1 MIKFNKDGTIQYYD
15 KNGTEI
21 TEGCRI
27 LFPNGRIERVY
38 LTQNGELGWDA
49 TNPNWIARGLA
60 TPCEY
65 GIYPLTNQDTSVVE
79 VIK

>member
-38 LTQNGELGWDA
+38 LTQEGELGWDA
-49 TNPNWIARGLA
+49 TNPKWIERGWA
-60 TPCEY
+60 VPCEY
-65 GIYPLTNQDTSVVE
+65 GIYPLNSQETDTVE
-79 VIK
+79 VIE

>member
-1 MIKFNKDGTIQYYD
+1 MIKFNKDGTHQYYD

-27 LFPNGRIERVY
+27 RFPNGRIERVY

-49 TNPNWIARGLA
+49 TNPNWIARGWA
-60 TPCEY
+60 APCEY
-65 GIYPLTNQDTSVVE
+65 GIYPLTNQDTSTVE

>member
-1 MIKFNKDGTIQYYD
+1 MIKFNKDGTIQYFD

-38 LTQNGELGWDA
+38 RTQDGELGIDS
-49 TNPNWIARGLA
+49 TNPRWIATGRA
-60 TPCEY
+60 APCEM
-65 GIYPLTNQDTSVVE
+65 GVYPLTNKECSEVE
-79 VIK
+79 VLK

>member
-49 TNPNWIARGLA
+49 TNPNWIARGWA
-60 TPCEY
+60 SPCEY

>member
-1 MIKFNKDGTIQYYD
+1 MIKFNNDGTIQYFD

-21 TEGCRI
+21 TKGCRI

-38 LTQNGELGWDA
+38 LTQDGELGWDA
-49 TNPNWIARGLA
+49 TNPNWIARGWA
-60 TPCEY
+60 APCQY

>member
-38 LTQNGELGWDA
+38 RTQDGELGWDA
-49 TNPNWIARGLA
+49 TNPNWIARGWA
-60 TPCEY
+60 APCEY

>member
-1 MIKFNKDGTIQYYD
+1 MIKFNKDGTLQYYD

-27 LFPNGRIERVY
+27 LFPNGRIEKVY
-38 LTQNGELGWDA
+38 LTQDGELGWDA
-49 TNPNWIARGLA
+49 TNPNLIARGWA
-60 TPCEY
+60 VPCEY